1 MSEGRQIGR
10 PFAPGRAPRTGGKPG
25 RRAKLS
31 AQAMQILDRL
41 QADWMKHGAAT
52 LRVLRLEQPQAYARL
67 AVEVAAKLTLAETEV
82 GAGEPTILVVRWGGT
97 SHPIENQ
104 VPALEL
110 KARVPEPDPA
120 PPIDVAK
127 HDSAPAVTDIDQA
140 RLDRPWLTVV

>member
-67 AVEVAAKLTLAETEV
+67 AVEVAAKLTLAESAEAAD
-82 GAGEPTILVVRWGGT
+82 GPTILVVRWGDPN
-97 SHPIENQ
+97 H
-104 VPALEL
+104 
-110 KARVPEPDPA
+110 PA
-120 PPIDVAK
+120 PSPPERPIN
-127 HDSAPAVTDIDQA
+127 SPPSPPPAPQSSPQLLTF
-140 RLDRPWLTVV
+140 RRPLA